1 MCDYSIEGSAN
12 TRDAVVGDK
21 LVSTKFNAHTRGFSG
36 VNEPNIA
43 VCVKPGTEIQFEKN
57 VKIST
62 KTYLYRSIIEDISVL
77 FSKML
82 RIDRKT
88 IKATTAVFRQAQN
101 FIYGSADTKDNLALM
116 NAYQVGGH
124 RHRDALEFP
133 DGQVVLLTNLVP
145 GQRAIVLQLPV
156 KETPKVEPKEV
167 YTGESCSNIPAP
179 ELETVN

>member
-1 MCDYSIEGSAN
+1 MCDYSIEGSVN

-43 VCVKPGTEIQFEKN
+43 VCVKPGTEIRFENN

-62 KTYLYRSIIEDISVL
+62 KTYLYRSIIEDIAVF

-88 IKATTAVFRQAQN
+88 IKSTTAVFRQAQS
-101 FIYGSADTKDNLALM
+101 FIYDSVKDKDNSALI
-116 NAYQVGGH
+116 NAYRAGGH

-133 DGQVVLLTNLVP
+133 DGQVVLLTNLVS
-145 GQRAIVLQLPV
+145 GQKATVLQLPV
-156 KETPKVEPKEV
+156 KETPKVEPKEI
-167 YTGESCSNIPAP
+167 YTGESCSNVPAP
-179 ELETVN
+179 ELETVS